1 MGDELKKAYQRA
13 YYQAN
18 KETYARATK
27 RSIEARRANPKIRA
41 MGAALKEGRKE
52 LGMTQRGLGLLL
64 GRTENII
71 GYWEQARL
79 RPNVELIAEHLP
91 ELAEKVRR
99 AGDEALKKR

>member
-1 MGDELKKAYQRA
+1 MGDELQRAYQRK
-13 YYQAN
+13 YYQARR
-18 KETYARATK
+18 ETFIESTRRA
-27 RSIEARRANPKIRA
+27 IEVRRANPKIRA

-64 GRTENII
+64 GRSENII